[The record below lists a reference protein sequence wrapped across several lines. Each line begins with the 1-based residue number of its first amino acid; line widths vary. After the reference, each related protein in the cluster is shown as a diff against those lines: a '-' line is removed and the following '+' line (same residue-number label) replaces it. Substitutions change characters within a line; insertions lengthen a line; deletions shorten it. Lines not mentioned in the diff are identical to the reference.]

1 MQIPTDT
8 VELILRFIWKNL
20 KKIWNG
26 IWKIWIMQMTG
37 HGLTVMEMH
46 WVMRVCHRWQQ
57 KRKLRHFWKDDM
69 PKENPDK
76 MQVQETECQMEM
88 VRMEMK
94 CRVKSRTE
102 YRIEM
107 TQMEKSRMEHQPE
120 ACQVEK
126 LRTAMLKMT
135 WLQVEWEM
143 RSELRMPE
151 LHSLQ
156 VQKQILQTTAVMKKC
171 WNLMK
176 VISPLSRMVTNTEII
191 L

>member
-1 MQIPTDT
+1 
-8 VELILRFIWKNL
+8 
-20 KKIWNG
+20 
-26 IWKIWIMQMTG
+26 
-37 HGLTVMEMH
+37 
-46 WVMRVCHRWQQ
+46 
-57 KRKLRHFWKDDM
+57 
-69 PKENPDK
+69 